1 MQATRLVNHG
11 PVTLITTSDVDG
23 ANPNV
28 CAVAWCMPF
37 SKDPPRFVL
46 KLGSRHLTWEKLMA
60 TSEAVINI
68 PGADQAQGT
77 LRAGR
82 LKGREVKDKIAACGF
97 ETLPSKVVRPPRLAG
112 CVAWLECKLVRPDLA
127 ETEGIVILEALRTE
141 SPYLKA
147 DGSLDV
153 VSRPTL
159 HHLGGDR
166 FVADGAVIDLTD
178 DQG

>member
-1 MQATRLVNHG
+1 MLRVSRSST
-11 PVTLITTSDVDG
+11 P
-23 ANPNV
+23 
-28 CAVAWCMPF
+28 
-37 SKDPPRFVL
+37 PPRSVL
-46 KLGSRHLTWEKLMA
+46 PPWDTASAGLWDTA
-60 TSEAVINI
+60 
-68 PGADQAQGT
+68 P
-77 LRAGR
+77 AGR
-82 LKGREVKDKIAACGF
+82 LKGREVQDKIAACGVD
-97 ETLPSKVVRPPRLAG
+97 TLPSKVVRPPRLAG

-127 ETEGIVILEALRTE
+127 ETEGIVILEAILAE

-159 HHLGGDR
+159 HHLGGDC